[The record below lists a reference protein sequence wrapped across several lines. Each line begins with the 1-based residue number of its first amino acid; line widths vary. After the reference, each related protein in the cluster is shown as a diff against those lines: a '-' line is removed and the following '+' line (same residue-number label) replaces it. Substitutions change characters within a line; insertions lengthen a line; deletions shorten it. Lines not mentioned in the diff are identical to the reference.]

1 MRTLLFYLVLA
12 IGLTSCYKSWPKKDA
27 FEITEELGNTQWRIS
42 QYRVTTPGGHQWVC
56 EGYGTYL
63 LKFRSDFVLGIHTGV
78 VEREGTW
85 AIYTGSTYELM
96 QIRYEYPVKTDYPLS
111 GVWIIKEY
119 TDTTIRLE
127 QRLNGNFLAIDLQK
141 W

>member
-1 MRTLLFYLVLA
+1 MRKFLFYLVLIA
-12 IGLTSCYKSWPKKDA
+12 SLSSCYKSWPKKDA
-27 FEITEELGNTQWRIS
+27 FEITEEIGNTQWRIS
-42 QYRVTTPGGHQWVC
+42 QYRLTTPGGHQWVC
-56 EGYGTYL
+56 EGYGTHL
-63 LKFRSDFVLGIHTGV
+63 LKFRRDFVLGVLNGA